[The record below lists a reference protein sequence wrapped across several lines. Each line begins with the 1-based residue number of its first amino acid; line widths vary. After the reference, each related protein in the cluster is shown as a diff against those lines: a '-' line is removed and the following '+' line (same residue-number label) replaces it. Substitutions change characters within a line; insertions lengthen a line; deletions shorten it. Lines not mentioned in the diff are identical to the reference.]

1 MRAKYQEPAP
11 PLFPDEIFRKPIR
24 QHRPRRRG
32 VKYVS
37 AAILF
42 AQAIVGRARIE
53 KERVRCFPRIRRGKQ
68 LRRRQ
73 IGNDEMDAVA
83 CELAHRFC
91 GIFAVRELHVLQ
103 REFLVG
109 KFAGRLVVLKTK
121 LGAGEKIVVRR
132 NVEDRDRLFRM
143 RRPQYADIDR
153 HCRRLRRLRE
163 SRAAENAGDKR
174 NRNGTRANTPCKTH
188 RDQMNRK
195 RRPINADELLK
206 RRL

>member
-1 MRAKYQEPAP
+1 
-11 PLFPDEIFRKPIR
+11 
-24 QHRPRRRG
+24 
-32 VKYVS
+32 
-37 AAILF
+37 
-42 AQAIVGRARIE
+42 
-53 KERVRCFPRIRRGKQ
+53 
-68 LRRRQ
+68 
-73 IGNDEMDAVA
+73 
-83 CELAHRFC
+83 
-91 GIFAVRELHVLQ
+91 
-103 REFLVG
+103 
-109 KFAGRLVVLKTK
+109 LKTE

-153 HCRRLRRLRE
+153 HCRRLRLLRE

-195 RRPINADELLK
+195 RPPINADELLK